1 MFFILFY
8 TADLYRINYL
18 CSLDLKSAFIIT
30 KKPQLSFD
38 LYLMEDQINAAEKST
53 SISAEIC
60 QWSGAVF
67 GILFGLGFFLAEVQ
81 KNDLKSLPWWKPIS
95 ALVAGAAVSAHGNNV
110 ANNKRTAE
118 LTALLVRST
127 NSASELPIAKSSE
140 YSDLL
145 EDSDNQ

>member
-1 MFFILFY
+1 
-8 TADLYRINYL
+8 
-18 CSLDLKSAFIIT
+18 
-30 KKPQLSFD
+30 
-38 LYLMEDQINAAEKST
+38 MEDQINAAEKAKSF
-53 SISAEIC
+53 SAEIC

-67 GILFGLGFFLAEVQ
+67 GVLFCFSLFWAEFQ

-95 ALVAGAAVSAHGNNV
+95 ALVAGAVVSAHGSNV
-110 ANNKRTAE
+110 ASNKRTAA

-127 NSASELPIAKSSE
+127 NSASELPIAKLSE

>member
-1 MFFILFY
+1 
-8 TADLYRINYL
+8 
-18 CSLDLKSAFIIT
+18 
-30 KKPQLSFD
+30 
-38 LYLMEDQINAAEKST
+38 MEDQINAAEKAR

-67 GILFGLGFFLAEVQ
+67 GIFFGIGLLLAEFQ

-95 ALVAGAAVSAHGNNV
+95 VLVAGAAVSAHGSNV
-110 ANNKRTAE
+110 INNKRTAE

-127 NSASELPIAKSSE
+127 NSASELPIANSSE

>member
-1 MFFILFY
+1 MKGFYIMGVIMLFACDFF
-8 TADLYRINYL
+8 
-18 CSLDLKSAFIIT
+18 
-30 KKPQLSFD
+30 
-38 LYLMEDQINAAEKST
+38 YLMEDQINAAENTT

-60 QWSGAVF
+60 QWSGVVF
-67 GILFGLGFFLAEVQ
+67 GVLLGLGFLWAEFQ
-81 KNDLKSLPWWKPIS
+81 KNDLKSLSWWKPIS

-110 ANNKRTAE
+110 INNKRTAE

-127 NSASELPIAKSSE
+127 NSASELPITKIPE

>member
-1 MFFILFY
+1 ML
-8 TADLYRINYL
+8 LYRLSKHNL
-18 CSLDLKSAFIIT
+18 CIRIY
-30 KKPQLSFD
+30 P
-38 LYLMEDQINAAEKST
+38 MEDQINAAEQST
-53 SISAEIC
+53 SLSAEIC
-60 QWSGAVF
+60 LWSGVVF
-67 GILFGLGFFLAEVQ
+67 GILLGVGFFLAEVQ

-95 ALVAGAAVSAHGNNV
+95 ALVAGAAVSAHGSNV
-110 ANNKRTAE
+110 VSNKRTAE

>member
-1 MFFILFY
+1 MLFACDFF
-8 TADLYRINYL
+8 
-18 CSLDLKSAFIIT
+18 
-30 KKPQLSFD
+30 
-38 LYLMEDQINAAEKST
+38 YLMEDQINAAENTT

-60 QWSGAVF
+60 QWSGVVF
-67 GILFGLGFFLAEVQ
+67 GVLLGLGFLWAEVQ

-110 ANNKRTAE
+110 INNKRTAE

-127 NSASELPIAKSSE
+127 NSASELPILHSSE

>member
-1 MFFILFY
+1 
-8 TADLYRINYL
+8 
-18 CSLDLKSAFIIT
+18 
-30 KKPQLSFD
+30 
-38 LYLMEDQINAAEKST
+38 MEDQINAAEKAR

-67 GILFGLGFFLAEVQ
+67 GILFGISFFLAEAQ
-81 KNDLKSLPWWKPIS
+81 KNDLKSLSLWKPIA
-95 ALVAGAAVSAHGNNV
+95 ALVAGAAVSAHGSNV
-110 ANNKRTAE
+110 VNNKRTAE

-127 NSASELPIAKSSE
+127 NSASELPIAMTAE

>member
-1 MFFILFY
+1 MRNK
-8 TADLYRINYL
+8 ALYFRLLN
-18 CSLDLKSAFIIT
+18 
-30 KKPQLSFD
+30 
-38 LYLMEDQINAAEKST
+38 LMEDQINDAENVK

-67 GILFGLGFFLAEVQ
+67 GVLFGIVFFWSEVQ
-81 KNDLKSLPWWKPIS
+81 KNDLKSLTWWKPIS
-95 ALVAGAAVSAHGNNV
+95 ALVAGAAVSAHGSNV
-110 ANNKRTAE
+110 INNKRTTK

-127 NSASELPIAKSSE
+127 NSASELPIVHSPE